1 MSWARH
7 RRTRGRS
14 GRPGYD
20 RSVIPSTLILI
31 GACSIAAGML
41 VLRSFGAG
49 YRVGRLLSATPEA
62 TLDQALEQAR
72 SGRDRRVRVRGRI
85 DAADEFEDEF
95 HRPLVWRRQLLAMQ
109 TGGGWQNLDAQV
121 EAVDFELREGL
132 TSIGVAVGDLGDGV
146 VVIPR
151 ESTGTAA
158 ELPDRVPPGTPPDT
172 PLRLRIDQVSSVEH
186 AIAVGVPRLHD
197 DGSIRLEADGR
208 RPLVLTT
215 LEVPEA
221 MRILAG
227 GDRFR
232 SWTASSLLV
241 GGLLVAAIG
250 FAWTVALNL
259 GNGVR

>member
-1 MSWARH
+1 M
-7 RRTRGRS
+7 
-14 GRPGYD
+14 
-20 RSVIPSTLILI
+20 
-31 GACSIAAGML
+31 
-41 VLRSFGAG
+41 
-49 YRVGRLLSATPEA
+49 
-62 TLDQALEQAR
+62 
-72 SGRDRRVRVRGRI
+72 
-85 DAADEFEDEF
+85 
-95 HRPLVWRRQLLAMQ
+95 
-109 TGGGWQNLDAQV
+109 
-121 EAVDFELREGL
+121 
-132 TSIGVAVGDLGDGV
+132 
-146 VVIPR
+146 
-151 ESTGTAA
+151 
-158 ELPDRVPPGTPPDT
+158 
-172 PLRLRIDQVSSVEH
+172 
-186 AIAVGVPRLHD
+186 PRLHD